1 MSTTSHKSQNEP
13 HRRLIAFVA
22 LTLMLVACLARLAEA
37 QTPFPGAI
45 HGYVAAV
52 VAPTD
57 RVAPA
62 ASSAIYVPDIQVIAR
77 NLESH
82 VDSAPV
88 VTNAQGYFR
97 TPVVQPGRY
106 QVCVSG
112 RGFVASCLNTIIEVS
127 RSVVTLGEFVPIR
140 PDGAA
145 IVGTAMLSDH
155 RTPCFFFRPSFSQL
169 ALTAKASLLTA
180 DNKLVAGP
188 VKGNSSGQYVLPVP
202 SGVAGT
208 KLRVECDSSVA
219 ETSIALRQPLTAQ
232 NATIAAGVPRIL
244 GFDFSK
250 GNVGIRRAD
259 PGDSVTVSVLA
270 EDPDGYPLHYSWA
283 DDSGRK
289 LALPDAPT
297 VQWPLLNAHT
307 LNTLHVYVSNTK
319 GGIATFARS
328 LQSGPDQIFFSGRV
342 FNRQTEAGVAGATVK
357 LNGVAATADP
367 SGNFRVA
374 VKDAP
379 KFVLNVTHPGYAL
392 ASLVLTNHV
401 VGIQVPLDAVQVAA
415 VSATAGT
422 TIRVQSGAGCNC
434 QCEQNSGDTKTDNT
448 DRCVPAK
455 TGILSLGFQ
464 ADSFVS
470 GNGAAYTGPVSV
482 ETFQYDLTRPNP
494 IPGDFGA
501 VYQGKQVRLGT
512 FGAFHLLPRD
522 AQGQPLAMAP
532 GKHASVSLPIQPG
545 QRAAAPATIPLF
557 HYDEDTG
564 QWIEDGTLTRTG
576 DAYVGVVTHFSV
588 FNADTVFPGG
598 ACVKVLLSGFTMP
611 VALDASYYDPSVG
624 SFHHNGTSTSDTT
637 IGVERMKPNQSFTL
651 TITDS
656 STPTPVTVSVPLF
669 SGPGLDPVQ
678 FPSGY
683 DSDTVN
689 FSHCNGPVQIANS
702 QLPPTTPYFLGPVFG
717 GTIVDNS
724 AKYQAATDAQTG
736 GTRDTLDHW
745 KAANGFSTNGTPAPG
760 EASALYFNNGD
771 LKFGRDMHC
780 RVTNNTPGAIAC
792 YVSNFGNV
800 GTDDAPSA
808 LTDAEN
814 YEASNQSSP
823 NPIATV
829 TMEYDPT
836 AGGSAVQF
844 WAYKG
849 DGSYLPQA
857 QLDSQG
863 PKPLPDICLACHQGT
878 YSGTPGSKVSGA
890 AFLAFDLDSFL
901 DDTGTPFPSSVK
913 VTAAV
918 QQQFHQLNN
927 IVAATN
933 PPPGIGELQQLW
945 YTSTTPSVPFTFNQG
960 AAQLPGQP
968 FLVQPGNIHHE
979 PLYDSVVKVVCR
991 TCHVALPGRE
1001 WNAYAQMYGTNGS
1014 EAGFIQSLVC
1024 APTLIMPHAEVPWQR
1039 FWQQN
1044 MAATLA
1050 SELAFQ
1056 PPGCPPQ

>member
-1 MSTTSHKSQNEP
+1 MSTTSPKSSRPSQ
-13 HRRLIAFVA
+13 RRSIALAA
-22 LTLMLVACLARLAEA
+22 LFSGLAALPATPATA
-37 QTPFPGAI
+37 QTPFAGSI

-52 VAPTD
+52 VEPND
-57 RVAPA
+57 RPA
-62 ASSAIYVPDIQVIAR
+62 AGSAIYVPDIQVVAR
-77 NLESH
+77 NLETR

-88 VTNAQGYFR
+88 LTNAQGYFR
-97 TPVVQPGRY
+97 TPLVQPGRY

-112 RGFVASCLNTIIEVS
+112 RGFVAGCLGIVVEVS
-127 RSVVTLGEFVPIR
+127 SPVVTLGQFVPIR
-140 PDGAA
+140 PNGAA
-145 IVGTAMLSDH
+145 IIGSAMLSDH
-155 RTPCFFFRPSFSQL
+155 RTPCFFFRPSFSAQP
-169 ALTAKASLLTA
+169 LTAKASLLTA
-180 DNKLVAGP
+180 DGKLAAGP
-188 VKGNSSGQYVLPVP
+188 VQGNSSGQYVLPIP

-208 KLRVECDSSVA
+208 KLHVECDSSVT
-219 ETSIALRQPLTAQ
+219 ETSAAPRQPFAVQ
-232 NATIAAGVPRIL
+232 SATIAASVPRIL
-244 GFDFSK
+244 ALDFSK

-297 VQWPLLNAHT
+297 VQWPLLKANT
-307 LNTLHVYVSNTK
+307 RNTLHVYVSNTK
-319 GGIATFARS
+319 GGIATFSRT
-328 LQSGPDQIFFSGRV
+328 LQSGADQIFFSGHV
-342 FNRQTEAGVAGATVK
+342 FNRQTKAGVAGASIK
-357 LNGVAATADP
+357 LNGVAATADA
-367 SGNFRVA
+367 SGNFRVV

-392 ASLVLTNHV
+392 ASLVLTNPV
-401 VGIQVPLDAVQVAA
+401 VGIQVPLDAAQIATA
-415 VSATAGT
+415 SATAGT
-422 TIRVQSGAGCNC
+422 TIRVQAGAGCNC
-434 QCEQNSGDTKTDNT
+434 QCEQTGGDAKTDNA
-448 DRCVPAK
+448 DRCVAAK
-455 TGILSLGFQ
+455 SGILSVGFQ
-464 ADSFVS
+464 ANSFVS
-470 GNGAAYTGPVSV
+470 TNGAPYTGPVSV

-501 VYQGKQVRLGT
+501 TYQGKQVRLGT
-512 FGAFHLLPRD
+512 FGAFHLQPRD

-545 QRAAAPATIPLF
+545 QRAVAPATIPLF
-557 HYDEDTG
+557 RYDEDTG
-564 QWIEDGTLTRTG
+564 QWIEDGTLTRSG
-576 DAYVGVVTHFSV
+576 DNYVGVVTHFSV

-611 VALDASYYDPSVG
+611 VTLDASYYDPSVG
-624 SFHHNGTSTSDTT
+624 SFHHNGFSTSDTT
-637 IGVERMKPNQSFTL
+637 VGVERMTPNQSFTL
-651 TITDS
+651 TVTDS
-656 STPTPVTVSVPLF
+656 SAPTPVTVSVPLF

-689 FSHCNGPVQIANS
+689 YSHCNGPVQVANN

-724 AKYQAATDAQTG
+724 ANYRTATDAQPG
-736 GTRDTLDHW
+736 GSRDTLNKW
-745 KAANGFSTNGTPAPG
+745 KGANGFSTNGAPTAG

-800 GTDDAPSA
+800 GTDDAASA

-836 AGGSAVQF
+836 AGANKVQF
-844 WAYKG
+844 WAYGPTG
-849 DGSYLPQA
+849 DYVQA
-857 QLDSQG
+857 AILDSQG
-863 PKPLPDICLACHQGT
+863 AKPLPDICLACHQGT
-878 YSGTPGSKVSGA
+878 YAGTPGAKVSGA
-890 AFLAFDLDSFL
+890 VFLAFDLDSFL
-901 DDTGTPFPSSVK
+901 DDTGTPFPSSAK
-913 VTAAV
+913 VTPAV

-927 IVAATN
+927 MIAATN
-933 PPPGIGELQQLW
+933 PPPGVGELAQLW
-945 YTSTTPSVPFTFNQG
+945 YTSTNPSVPFTFNQG

-968 FLVQPGNIHHE
+968 FLVQPGNVHHE
-979 PLYDSVVKVVCR
+979 PLYDSVVKIVCR

-1001 WNAYAQMYGTNGS
+1001 WNSFSQMSGES
-1014 EAGFIQSLVC
+1014 GFIQSLAC
-1024 APTLIMPHAEVPWQR
+1024 APTLIMPHAEVPWKR
-1039 FWQQN
+1039 FWQQSMN
-1044 MAATLA
+1044 ATLA
-1050 SELAFQ
+1050 SELSF
-1056 PPGCPPQ
+1056 PSPGCPPS